1 MSKESTSLEILQT
14 SKLRY
19 SIKKKHVS
27 SAAILVHCVMAVK
40 RETMVFLINEEE
52 KQTKKEIKAVLETGQ
67 VFI

>member
-1 MSKESTSLEILQT
+1 M

-27 SAAILVHCVMAVK
+27 SVAILVHCVMAVK
-40 RETMVFLINEEE
+40 KETMIFLIKEEQ
-52 KQTKKEIKAVLETGQ
+52 KQTKKKEIKAVLETGQ